1 MDLPTVTEED
11 LRAFHSKH
19 FSSAP
24 LPAVFF
30 HLDDTSVE
38 AYEEED
44 DDGLGYY
51 ADGVKRTLTDEQIAI
66 FRHSEIQTIIKEL
79 RQARQDKEADGAS
92 TASSEESDH
101 GLKKTMAEF
110 TPYGEGMKRKRL
122 DLSSLAPRK
131 RSNNRLPDPEPGWED
146 ISKMRNWEPE
156 MTWEGG
162 GAKTPDNS
170 PSDTDD
176 KMPRR
181 VAREEDDLKVQNI
194 ELDY

>member
-11 LRAFHSKH
+11 LRGFHSKH
-19 FSSAP
+19 FPSAP

-30 HLDDTSVE
+30 HVDDTSVE

-51 ADGVKRTLTDEQIAI
+51 VDGVKRTLTDEQIAI
-66 FRHSEIQTIIKEL
+66 FRHTEIQTIIKEL
-79 RQARQDKEADGAS
+79 RQARQDKEADGAC
-92 TASSEESDH
+92 TPTSEESDH

-110 TPYGEGMKRKRL
+110 TPYGEGVKRKRL
-122 DLSSLAPRK
+122 DLSSLVPRK

-162 GAKTPDNS
+162 DKSPDHFA
-170 PSDTDD
+170 SDEMDD

-181 VAREEDDLKVQNI
+181 VAREEDDLKVENI